1 MTEWMRD
8 SGNGVTSEDYLLGKE
23 IDKNFEQ
30 QGTMGQIN
38 AVEYDCVPESLFS
51 SRAEHQVDLQRK
63 LAEDPLVF
71 LRRREIDQKKKLMEN
86 PIKMKQ
92 LKAYVSRGN
101 EHLFYFI
108 SAEIPSAMLGGQI
121 SS

>member
-38 AVEYDCVPESLFS
+38 AVEYGD
-51 SRAEHQVDLQRK
+51 
-63 LAEDPLVF
+63 
-71 LRRREIDQKKKLMEN
+71 
-86 PIKMKQ
+86 
-92 LKAYVSRGN
+92 
-101 EHLFYFI
+101 
-108 SAEIPSAMLGGQI
+108 
-121 SS
+121 

>member
-38 AVEYDCVPESLFS
+38 AVEYGMQCPMELTGN
-51 SRAEHQVDLQRK
+51 
-63 LAEDPLVF
+63 VF
-71 LRRREIDQKKKLMEN
+71 CE
-86 PIKMKQ
+86 
-92 LKAYVSRGN
+92 
-101 EHLFYFI
+101 
-108 SAEIPSAMLGGQI
+108 
-121 SS
+121 

>member
-92 LKAYVSRGN
+92 LKAYVSLMVYKWYISHGQSC
-101 EHLFYFI
+101 HFI
-108 SAEIPSAMLGGQI
+108 T
-121 SS
+121 

>member
-1 MTEWMRD
+1 MGSQNIHRKDRTAKVRRSWLTNFFQLQSSKATIKMTEWMRD

-63 LAEDPLVF
+63 IAEDPLVF
-71 LRRREIDQKKKLMEN
+71 LRKREIDQKRKLMV
-86 PIKMKQ
+86 P
-92 LKAYVSRGN
+92 
-101 EHLFYFI
+101 
-108 SAEIPSAMLGGQI
+108 
-121 SS
+121 